1 MAFWGHLEEL
11 RKRLMRA
18 VIGLVVGTAISLIFT
33 RQALSWLLIPLENA
47 RPVALHPTESIV
59 IYFRVAI
66 MLGLVLSMPYILYQI
81 IAYIVPALERRER
94 RILYTSVMGIGFFFA
109 LGVAFAGSVMVPLAV
124 GYLEGFL
131 SDIVE
136 PTYSIDGY
144 VSFVTTIMISS
155 GVVFE
160 TPLVLALL
168 ARLGLVTSKKL
179 AKGRRF
185 ALLGI
190 AIIAAVIT
198 PTPDAFNMLLVMA
211 PLTVLYEVGIV
222 FAWFAGR
229 ARQKALV
236 AAEV

>member
-1 MAFWGHLEEL
+1 MA
-11 RKRLMRA
+11 
-18 VIGLVVGTAISLIFT
+18 
-33 RQALSWLLIPLENA
+33 
-47 RPVALHPTESIV
+47 
-59 IYFRVAI
+59 
-66 MLGLVLSMPYILYQI
+66 
-81 IAYIVPALERRER
+81 
-94 RILYTSVMGIGFFFA
+94 
-109 LGVAFAGSVMVPLAV
+109 
-124 GYLEGFL
+124 
-131 SDIVE
+131 DIVE

-168 ARLGLVTSKKL
+168 ARLGIVTSKKL

-185 ALLGI
+185 ALLGS

-198 PTPDAFNMLLVMA
+198 PTPDAFNMLLVMM

-222 FAWFAGR
+222 FAWIAGR
-229 ARQKALV
+229 SRQKALA